1 MHAHRTAEELSEIM
15 CVQQTAQDMAN
26 RRWLLSVS
34 PSPQLT
40 EVSRGFSK

>member
-1 MHAHRTAEELSEIM
+1 MLTELSEIM
-15 CVQQTAQDMAN
+15 CVQLIAQDMEN

-40 EVSRGFSK
+40 EISRGFSK